1 MKNRTSLVL
10 MELLVMVLVFALAAA
25 MCVRVFVRSDQIS
38 REIGRRDLAVTLVQN
53 GAETIK
59 LCRGNMEQAARMLE
73 GEYTQD
79 ACVVHP
85 SDDYRLEIIRQDSGI
100 PGLGRALVTVWWD
113 EKELFSLPAAWQE
126 VLP

>member
-25 MCVRVFVRSDQIS
+25 MCVRVFVRSDQVS
-38 REIGRRDLAVTLVQN
+38 REIGRRDMAVTLAQN

-59 LCRGNMEQAARMLE
+59 ICRGDMQQAAQLLE
-73 GEYTQD
+73 GEHTRD
-79 ACVVHP
+79 ACVAYP
-85 SDDYRLEIIRQDSGI
+85 LEGYRLEISRLGSDIS
-100 PGLGRALVTVWWD
+100 GLGRALVTVWWD
-113 EKELFSLPAAWQE
+113 GEELFSLPAAWQE